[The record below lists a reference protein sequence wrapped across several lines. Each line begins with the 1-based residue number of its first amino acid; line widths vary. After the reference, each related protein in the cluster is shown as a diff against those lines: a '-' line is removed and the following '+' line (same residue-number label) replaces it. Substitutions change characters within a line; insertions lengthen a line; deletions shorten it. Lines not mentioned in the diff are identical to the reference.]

1 MRRREFLGV
10 LGGVAVAW
18 PLAASAQQPVMPV
31 VGLLGG
37 VAPESYTQYTS
48 AFFQGLKEAGYT
60 DGQNVRIEQRWA
72 RSQLDQLPSL
82 ISELMQRQ
90 VRVIA
95 TIGGTSVALAAKQAV
110 TEIPIVFSIGS
121 DPVEDG
127 LVSSLNKP
135 GNNITGVTF
144 FTNALTAK
152 RLELLRDIVPS
163 AARIAALINP
173 KNARAERDSADL
185 RKAAASLG
193 LHVEIIHAGSADEL
207 DASLGTIA
215 RTQADALWVAS
226 DAFFAS
232 RRGQLIVLS
241 ARLGIPTVYS
251 QREVAIAGG
260 LIAYGSDVA
269 DSHRQSGIYVGRI
282 LKGDKPIELPVLQPT
297 KFDLVIN
304 LRTAKALGLTVPPT
318 LLARADEVI
327 E

>member
-1 MRRREFLGV
+1 
-10 LGGVAVAW
+10 
-18 PLAASAQQPVMPV
+18 MPV
-31 VGLLGG
+31 VGLLSG
-37 VAPESYTQYTS
+37 VAPKSYAQYSS

-82 ISELMQRQ
+82 ISELMQGQ
-90 VRVIA
+90 VRAIA

-135 GNNITGVTF
+135 GNNIPGVIF

-152 RLELLRDIVPS
+152 RLELLRDIVPH

-185 RKAAASLG
+185 RQAAASLG
-193 LHVEIIHAGSADEL
+193 LQVEIIHAGSADEL

-215 RTQADALWVAS
+215 
-226 DAFFAS
+226 
-232 RRGQLIVLS
+232 
-241 ARLGIPTVYS
+241 
-251 QREVAIAGG
+251 
-260 LIAYGSDVA
+260 
-269 DSHRQSGIYVGRI
+269 
-282 LKGDKPIELPVLQPT
+282 
-297 KFDLVIN
+297 
-304 LRTAKALGLTVPPT
+304 
-318 LLARADEVI
+318 
-327 E
+327 